1 MQQVGFRRLLKVG
14 RKPTG
19 IHIVKKTNRHPFLE
33 PRPMAK
39 KSLNRLLEK
48 FGRSTE
54 LLKLEDLIEQLN
66 ARTVAVSPFSYD
78 VKREDVEAF
87 FSQYGKLISLLKK
100 HGVSESKVLSLTKEL
115 QFRSV
120 FFIRWEERWM
130 MVLVITLFPFKVMRP
145 GRLYLL
151 VLLAQFRKEQGAKP
165 QKAKV
170 FDFDYFAVRR
180 QNLTSTSMEFYLVQ
194 RSTWLWG
201 SRRGSRSGVCLEDS
215 HLGVL

>member
-1 MQQVGFRRLLKVG
+1 
-14 RKPTG
+14 
-19 IHIVKKTNRHPFLE
+19 
-33 PRPMAK
+33 MAK
-39 KSLNRLLEK
+39 KEK

-87 FSQYGKLISLLKK
+87 FSQYGKCETWKPSSATLN
-100 HGVSESKVLSLTKEL
+100 
-115 QFRSV
+115 Q
-120 FFIRWEERWM
+120 RWEERWM

-165 QKAKV
+165 Q
-170 FDFDYFAVRR
+170 
-180 QNLTSTSMEFYLVQ
+180 
-194 RSTWLWG
+194 
-201 SRRGSRSGVCLEDS
+201 SGDRT
-215 HLGVL
+215 